1 MVVAVGALIAM
12 HVVKKRRESDSAYD
26 DDEDE

>member
-12 HVVKKRRESDSAYD
+12 NVVKKRRESDSAYD